1 MYDRDT
7 KNEYFC
13 IWQNLIRDH
22 HTEKL
27 SVHVQIKKLF
37 MFLRKRAGIY
47 HATKRHFRV
56 KNRSMP
62 VHNSDKNEIDFPK
75 TC

>member
-7 KNEYFC
+7 KNEYLC

-47 HATKRHFRV
+47 HALNVISELKIGQCPFIIR
-56 KNRSMP
+56 
-62 VHNSDKNEIDFPK
+62 I
-75 TC
+75 

>member
-37 MFLRKRAGIY
+37 MFWE
-47 HATKRHFRV
+47 
-56 KNRSMP
+56 NEP
-62 VHNSDKNEIDFPK
+62 VYITPLNVISELKIGQCPFIIRI
-75 TC
+75 